1 MNINFCHECALPF
14 TLEKNLKRHISECHS
29 DTPKSF
35 RCNHD
40 GCDATF
46 LRKENLKAHIW
57 SVHEAPFDPP
67 NFAPKVCTICNHT
80 CHSHHALLKHM
91 RQKHPTNEPT
101 FYCRNYECWV
111 IGILVIRMRI
121 WFLQNQMHQNDHLL
135 FLKIFFKLKGY
146 EQFWSDQTVSGSSK
160 NSWR

>member
-1 MNINFCHECALPF
+1 MNESWDVNINFCHECALPF

-35 RCNHD
+35 RCDHD
-40 GCDATF
+40 GCDTTF
-46 LRKENLKAHIW
+46 LRKENLIAHIW
-57 SVHEAPFDPP
+57 LNSVHEAPFDHP

-91 RQKHPTNEPT
+91 QQKHPTNEPT

-111 IGILVIRMRI
+111 IGVLVIRMRI

-135 FLKIFFKLKGY
+135 FLKIFFKLKG
-146 EQFWSDQTVSGSSK
+146 G
-160 NSWR
+160 